1 MKMYSNG
8 VILLIFVVLMIS
20 ESSGSGLSQY
30 TNVKNAMNQI
40 PIHSLYP
47 KNKNGQ
53 TYGYA
58 AYATSPE
65 TEPDLILATGVDGT
79 EGYVLKKD
87 VDGEQPKTPEEAIAI
102 QNSRSPDGW
111 DIPLY
116 DKDGETVI
124 GVFHVGGK

>member
-8 VILLIFVVLMIS
+8 VILLIFLVFMMN

-30 TNVKNAMNQI
+30 PNFKNALNQI
-40 PIHSLYP
+40 HITSLYP

-53 TYGYA
+53 TYGSNIYA
-58 AYATSPE
+58 SSPE
-65 TEPDLILATGVDGT
+65 TEPDLILAMGVDGT
-79 EGYVLKKD
+79 EGYLLKKD
-87 VDGEQPKTPEEAIAI
+87 MDGEQPKTPEEAIAI